1 VFHGQLLKFSVF
13 LNNKRQKEYQ
23 NKSVPGQFASR
34 RHTKIHQEIE
44 KELSFSP
51 KINKTVDNRQLD
63 FTQKR
68 YLALLEDGMFDD
80 VNEYL
85 IKELDELQEISIDQT
100 PKDTQMVN
108 HYFI

>member
-1 VFHGQLLKFSVF
+1 MFHGQHPKFSVF
-13 LNNKRQKEYQ
+13 LNKHRPKEYQ
-23 NKSVPGQFASR
+23 NKSVIGQFASR
-34 RHTKIHQEIE
+34 RHTKIHEEID

-85 IKELDELQEISIDQT
+85 IKELDELQEINIDQT
-100 PKDTQMVN
+100 PEQTPNNKS
-108 HYFI
+108 